1 VLVLKIDQRIM
12 KGIKVQKRQLLL
24 LAAAGF
30 LGMAGRANGQKPL
43 VLEQRA
49 MPETKA
55 VELTLL
61 RSIDADPTLA
71 AQFIKANWFAMDAI
85 AKARGLMTFFNL
97 HVDPTP
103 REDWNLVV
111 QVGYPDVRGF
121 EAIQSQWS
129 QIVAAHQTVLIEGKR
144 LPDLARII
152 GTRRLLPA

>member
-97 HVDPTP
+97 MLIQP
-103 REDWNLVV
+103 RARIGTLLCKS
-111 QVGYPDVRGF
+111 
-121 EAIQSQWS
+121 AIQMC
-129 QIVAAHQTVLIEGKR
+129 AALKQFNLNGHR
-144 LPDLARII
+144 LWRHTKLC
-152 GTRRLLPA
+152 